1 MIEVGNVVKYVD
13 HSAIEHKA
21 LVTAVWSE
29 VCINLVYVSKNQ
41 EKNDQ
46 YGRQI
51 ERDATSVPKKY
62 EGCAPGYWFEE
73 LPQ

>member
-13 HSAIEHKA
+13 ASAIEHKG
-21 LVTAVWSE
+21 LVTAVWSQN
-29 VCINLVYVSKNQ
+29 CINLTYVSKD
-41 EKNDQ
+41 ESKTDV

-51 ERDATSVPKKY
+51 ERGATSVPKKY